1 MKRIVFNV
9 RPAILKGGMFM
20 KTLARKTTTAN
31 RARFAAR
38 AKEVMTPNPLSI
50 GERATLREAALFL
63 TSKDISAAPVI
74 NEAGRPV
81 GVISLADIVR
91 CVHASEVSDTRLPLT
106 VREVMTPVVYFVRP
120 DTPVANVMEDLLDC
134 AVHRLFVVDDD
145 EVLIGVISTLD
156 LLQHLRGAHPGD
168 THATFEGT
176 RRPRRVLRSRS
187 ERSAKD
193 STSGSD
199 IVMAGTSR

>member
-1 MKRIVFNV
+1 
-9 RPAILKGGMFM
+9 M

-31 RARFAAR
+31 RAHFATR
-38 AKEVMTPNPLSI
+38 AEEVMTPNPLSI
-50 GERATLREAALFL
+50 GELATLREAALFL

-91 CVHASEVSDTRLPLT
+91 CVHMSEVSDTRLPLT

-120 DTPVANVMEDLLDC
+120 DTPVANVIEDLLDC

-156 LLQHLRGAHPGD
+156 VLKHLRSARAGA
-168 THATFEGT
+168 TRATFEST

-187 ERSAKD
+187 KRSAID
-193 STSGSD
+193 ARSGSD
-199 IVMAGTSR
+199 IVMASTGQ

>member
-1 MKRIVFNV
+1 MQRIVFNV
-9 RPAILKGGMFM
+9 RLAMLNGGMFM
-20 KTLARKTTTAN
+20 KAVARKTTTAN
-31 RARFAAR
+31 RARLAAR
-38 AKEVMTPNPLSI
+38 AEEVMTRNPLSI
-50 GERATLREAALFL
+50 GELATLREAALFL

-91 CVHASEVSDTRLPLT
+91 CVHMSEVSDTRLPLT

-120 DTPVANVMEDLLDC
+120 DTPVTNVIEDLLDC

-156 LLQHLRGAHPGD
+156 LLQHLRSARPGA
-168 THATFEGT
+168 TRATFEGT
-176 RRPRRVLRSRS
+176 RRSRRAIHSS
-187 ERSAKD
+187 SAND
-193 STSGSD
+193 ATSGSD
-199 IVMAGTSR
+199 IVVAGVGQ

>member
-1 MKRIVFNV
+1 
-9 RPAILKGGMFM
+9 M
-20 KTLARKTTTAN
+20 KTLARKTTTAT
-31 RARFAAR
+31 RAHFATR
-38 AKEVMTPNPLSI
+38 AEEVMTPNPLSI
-50 GERATLREAALFL
+50 GELATLREAALFL

-91 CVHASEVSDTRLPLT
+91 CVHRSEVSDTRLPLT

-120 DTPVANVMEDLLDC
+120 DTLVANVVEDLLDC

-156 LLQHLRGAHPGD
+156 LLKHLRRVRPV
-168 THATFEGT
+168 TTRSPLEGT
-176 RRPRRVLRSRS
+176 SRPRQALRGRLKRS
-187 ERSAKD
+187 VNDA
-193 STSGSD
+193 TSGSD
-199 IVMAGTSR
+199 ILMAGASQ